1 MIEPHS
7 VHAGESAVSKI
18 TGAWPTFSRSSPSM
32 SAQLQPLV
40 APQLMHL

>member
-18 TGAWPTFSRSSPSM
+18 IGAWPTFTRSLRA
-32 SAQLQPLV
+32 SAA
-40 APQLMHL
+40 APF